1 MGSEGLARMSG
12 TDLKVKL
19 NYAQDEGPGKAPYY
33 YTAPLTQAQKEAT
46 GRKEQSAGKTVEIE
60 VTVRDGR
67 NHQHSLDKHSFELAE
82 QVTALT
88 TEDFFKDQDKV
99 KTVYYPEIAELI
111 KKKTGAAHVLMFH
124 HQVRAR
130 NNNASLETGTVSTI
144 QPYAYGIHSDSH
156 PKSARDLFKMM
167 AGGLDKKFHKGRFLY
182 INAWRNITDTPI
194 GNDHLAVLDETSLV
208 KPDDYIVAEFHD
220 RIYSL
225 QQYRLLDMNSANHK
239 WFYYS
244 AMKKNEV
251 LLFKQFDSD
260 TSLSGRLCFHTAF
273 NDPNAPKCSERQSV
287 EARGIAFFPDH
298 EPNSCPEIL
307 SVKDKEGLEEFNYPS
322 AEDRNRVKSKQ
333 LFNFKLEGVYDS
345 EILADKKKNMALANN
360 GLKMMKDAA
369 KANDDGT
376 SIATLMRGFMP
387 YIAQKLQTKF
397 FQEKEEMCTHEEF
410 KVPKD
415 YGNDFEVPVLVHRPK
430 SLPSKSG
437 SIIYAHGGG
446 LVAGKAEHFK
456 GYCSALAVNTGVT
469 VFNVDYRLAPE
480 TKCPDNIKD
489 MYAALKHVVKNAD
502 KFNIDAEKIAIMGES
517 GGGYICC
524 GLEVMLAQKEESN
537 LVKLAILS
545 IAMVDDSSF
554 GSLSLMT
561 EEERKHA
568 DVQKSFWNAIAVDL
582 KAQTEDPLLFPGKAG
597 NNLLSKF
604 PPTVI
609 YEVEFDIY
617 ITETT
622 RLARRLREAGRLLEL
637 VVQPGLG
644 HGKAT
649 GPEFSKFHEAQE
661 IMKKIVA
668 GYLLD

>member
-1 MGSEGLARMSG
+1 MGG
-12 TDLKVKL
+12 TDLCVKL
-19 NYAQDEGPGKAPYY
+19 NYAQDEGPGKAPYL
-33 YTAPLTQAQKEAT
+33 YTAPLTKAQQEAT
-46 GRKEQSAGKTVEIE
+46 GRKEQSCGKTVEID

-67 NHQHSLDKHSFELAE
+67 NYQHSLDKHSFELVE
-82 QVTALT
+82 QETALT
-88 TEDFFKDQDKV
+88 TEDFFKDQEKV
-99 KTVYYPEIAELI
+99 RSVYYPEIAELI
-111 KKKTGAAHVLMFH
+111 KKNTGAAHVLMFH
-124 HQVRAR
+124 HQLRSK
-130 NNNASLETGTVSTI
+130 NNNATAETGTVSTI

-167 AGGLDKKFHKGRFLY
+167 AGGLDKKYHKGRFLY

-194 GNDHLAVLDETSLV
+194 GNDHLAVLDETTLV

-220 RIYSL
+220 RAFSL
-225 QQYRLLDMNSANHK
+225 QQYRLLDVNSAQHK

-273 NDPNAPKCSERQSV
+273 HDPNAAECPERQSV

-298 EPNSCPEIL
+298 EPNSCPEITA
-307 SVKDKEGLEEFNYPS
+307 VQDQDNGEEFKYPS
-322 AEDRNRVKSKQ
+322 ADDENRVKSKQ
-333 LFNFKLEGVYDS
+333 LFDFKLDGVYDK
-345 EILADKKKNMALANN
+345 EILADKKKNMAYAQSGN
-360 GLKMMKDAA
+360 KMMREAS

-376 SIATLMRGFMP
+376 SIANLMRGFMP
-387 YIAQKLQTKF
+387 YIAQKFQTKF
-397 FQEKEEMCTHEEF
+397 FQEKEALCNHEEF

-430 SLPSKSG
+430 SLNGKSAA
-437 SIIYAHGGG
+437 ILFAHGGG
-446 LVAGKAEHFK
+446 VIAGKAEHFK
-456 GYCSALAVNTGVT
+456 EYCSALALNTGVT

-489 MYAALKHVVKNAD
+489 MYAALKHVVKNAE
-502 KFNIDAEKIAIMGES
+502 KFNIESEKIAIMGES

-545 IAMVDDSSF
+545 VAMVDDSSF
-554 GSLSLMT
+554 GDISLMT
-561 EEERKHA
+561 REEKNHA
-568 DVQKSFWNAIAVDL
+568 DIQKSFWNAIAVDL
-582 KAQTEDPLLFPGKAG
+582 KAQSQDPLLYPGKAS
-597 NNLLSKF
+597 NDLLRKF

-637 VVQPGLG
+637 VIQPGLG
-644 HGKAT
+644 HGQAT
-649 GPEFSKFHEAQE
+649 GPEFAKFHEAQD
-661 IMKKIVA
+661 IIKKIIA